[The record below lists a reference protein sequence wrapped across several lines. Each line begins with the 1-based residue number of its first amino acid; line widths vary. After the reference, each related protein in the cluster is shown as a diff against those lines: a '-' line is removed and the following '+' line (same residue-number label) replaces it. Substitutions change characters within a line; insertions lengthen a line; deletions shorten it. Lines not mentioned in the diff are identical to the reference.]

1 MKRSLILLV
10 LLTIFS
16 GAAWSIWEFRH
27 ATIPV
32 TDIDVMKK
40 VEYKKHTND
49 EKIFWI
55 DKYEVTNGQYWR
67 WDESLDF
74 PESKVDFPVT
84 NIDWYQA
91 MAYAKHVGKRLPSQE
106 EWLIAAHATPE
117 DEFNPWDSFTR
128 IPYVPEAGSNHV
140 YRAGKFWRDRTALGI
155 ANMSGNVWEWTAD
168 TLRLADSSLAAI
180 VKGGFTYKKKKL
192 YFTGI
197 DKTDTVRVDEM
208 RENLGFRCIRD
219 KKK

>member
-106 EWLIAAHATPE
+106 EWLIAAHATPRM
-117 DEFNPWDSFTR
+117 NS
-128 IPYVPEAGSNHV
+128 IH
-140 YRAGKFWRDRTALGI
+140 GI
-155 ANMSGNVWEWTAD
+155 LSPVFPMY
-168 TLRLADSSLAAI
+168 LRLAAI
-180 VKGGFTYKKKKL
+180 TFT
-192 YFTGI
+192 
-197 DKTDTVRVDEM
+197 VQ
-208 RENLGFRCIRD
+208 ENSGVIEQRWE
-219 KKK
+219 